1 VPLEQT
7 TDVRGKGNYL
17 FSCTMTP
24 LNYATEVTF
33 ECGPADANVVAFTEA
48 ALIIGC
54 HDAIEDFLAYVL
66 WPHNEKFGLT
76 VEMKETPYRKL

>member
-1 VPLEQT
+1 
-7 TDVRGKGNYL
+7 
-17 FSCTMTP
+17 MTP

-66 WPHNEKFGLT
+66 WPITRNL
-76 VEMKETPYRKL
+76 V